1 MRMKKLLAI
10 ALAAA
15 ALAGLAACQ
24 SSITDDATVYVQ
36 GVLDSTYLGQVS
48 QEYVDVVEDMTEED
62 AQQDYADN
70 LEIEADYMLSF
81 LAVDMPTE
89 AVTQRAREL
98 VGEIYSHAKY
108 PVAQAPEL
116 STGDVAVEVTVSPI
130 EIMPQITETFMQ
142 ETWYAVQDEYGITTE
157 EQLDAQYQE
166 LDEAYANALLDQL
179 ESLIPQITY
188 GADQVIMLQMKEED
202 GYYSLVESGMQKLDE
217 VMIDYYGAYAQ

>member
-98 VGEIYSHAKY
+98 VGEIYST
-108 PVAQAPEL
+108 P
-116 STGDVAVEVTVSPI
+116 STRWPRRR
-130 EIMPQITETFMQ
+130 
-142 ETWYAVQDEYGITTE
+142 
-157 EQLDAQYQE
+157 
-166 LDEAYANALLDQL
+166 N
-179 ESLIPQITY
+179 
-188 GADQVIMLQMKEED
+188 
-202 GYYSLVESGMQKLDE
+202 
-217 VMIDYYGAYAQ
+217 

>member
-1 MRMKKLLAI
+1 M
-10 ALAAA
+10 
-15 ALAGLAACQ
+15 
-24 SSITDDATVYVQ
+24 
-36 GVLDSTYLGQVS
+36 
-48 QEYVDVVEDMTEED
+48 
-62 AQQDYADN
+62 
-70 LEIEADYMLSF
+70 
-81 LAVDMPTE
+81 
-89 AVTQRAREL
+89 
-98 VGEIYSHAKY
+98 
-108 PVAQAPEL
+108 
-116 STGDVAVEVTVSPI
+116 AVEVTVSPI